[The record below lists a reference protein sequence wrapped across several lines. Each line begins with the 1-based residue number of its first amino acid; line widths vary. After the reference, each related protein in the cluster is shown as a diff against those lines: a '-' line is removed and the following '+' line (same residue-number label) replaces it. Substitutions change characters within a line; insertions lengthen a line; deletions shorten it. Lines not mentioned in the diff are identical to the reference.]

1 MTKARLHPSLLE
13 FNGAM
18 GDMVF
23 KKRGKK
29 VYVSIKPKPQEN
41 AEASEA
47 QLAQRRVFKKAVNY
61 ANSVMADET
70 SRAFYED
77 LAQRKDTSARGLC
90 VGDYLERASV
100 DEVDFSKYKGR
111 VGDRILIETTD
122 DIGVVD
128 VNVKLT
134 KIDGAL
140 IEPGKAVE
148 DGAGSGM
155 WEYVA
160 TVPVPLGTDIF
171 ISAEAFDRPGHRA
184 VASANP
190 IVGESH

>member
-29 VYVSIKPKPQEN
+29 VYVSIKPKATTVEP
-41 AEASEA
+41 SEA
-47 QLAQRRVFKKAVNY
+47 QAAQRRYFKKAVNY
-61 ANSVMADET
+61 VKTVMADEG

-77 LAQRKDTSARGLC
+77 LAQRRETTLRALC
-90 VGDYLERASV
+90 MS
-100 DEVDFSKYKGR
+100 DFLNAPTMDDLDLSKYMGN
-111 VGDRILIETTD
+111 VGDRILINTYD
-122 DIGVVD
+122 KVGVVQVDVSITD
-128 VNVKLT
+128 VNGTMLEC
-134 KIDGAL
+134 GQ
-140 IEPGKAVE
+140 AVE
-148 DGAGSGM
+148 QGEGSGN

-160 TVPVPLGTDIF
+160 TVPVAPGTDIF
-171 ISAEAFDRPGHRA
+171 IEAEAYDRPGHRT

-190 IVGESH
+190 TVGMKN

>member
-1 MTKARLHPSLLE
+1 MSKARLHPSLLE
-13 FNGAM
+13 LKGAM

-23 KKRGKK
+23 KKRRGK
-29 VYVSIKPKPQEN
+29 VYVSIKSQGTTGEP
-41 AEASEA
+41 SEA
-47 QLAQRRVFKKAVNY
+47 QLAQRKVFKKAVNY
-61 ANSVMADET
+61 AKSVMADET

-77 LAQRKDTSARGLC
+77 LAQRRETTARALC
-90 VGDYLERASV
+90 IGDYLNAPSV
-100 DEVDFSKYKGR
+100 DEVDFSKYKGN
-111 VGDRILIETTD
+111 VGDRILITIND

-140 IEPGKAVE
+140 IESGKAVE
-148 DGAGSGM
+148 DGAGSGN
-155 WEYVA
+155 WEYAA

>member
-13 FNGAM
+13 FKGAM

-29 VYVSIKPKPQEN
+29 VYVSIKSQGTGEP
-41 AEASEA
+41 SEA
-47 QLAQRRVFKKAVNY
+47 QLAQRKYFKKAVNY
-61 ANSVMADET
+61 AKSAMADET

-77 LAQRKDTSARGLC
+77 LAQRRETTARGLC
-90 VGDYLERASV
+90 IGDYLNAPTV
-100 DEVDFSKYKGR
+100 DDLDFSKYEGN
-111 VGDRILIETTD
+111 VGDRILITTND
-122 DIGVVD
+122 DVAVVD
-128 VNVKLT
+128 VSVKLT
-134 KIDGAL
+134 KVDGTP
-140 IEPGKAVE
+140 IESGKAIE
-148 DGAGSGM
+148 DVAGSGN
-155 WEYVA
+155 WAYVA

-190 IVGESH
+190 IVGENN

>member
-13 FNGAM
+13 FKGAM

-29 VYVSIKPKPQEN
+29 VYVSIKSQGTGEP
-41 AEASEA
+41 SEA
-47 QLAQRRVFKKAVNY
+47 QLAQRKYFKKAVNY
-61 ANSVMADET
+61 AKSAMADET

-77 LAQRKDTSARGLC
+77 LAQRRETTARGLC
-90 VGDYLERASV
+90 IGDYLNAPTV
-100 DEVDFSKYKGR
+100 DDLDFSKYEGN
-111 VGDRILIETTD
+111 VGDRILITTND
-122 DIGVVD
+122 DVAVVD
-128 VNVKLT
+128 VSVKLT
-134 KIDGAL
+134 KVDGTP
-140 IEPGKAVE
+140 IESGKAIE
-148 DGAGSGM
+148 DVAGSGN

-190 IVGESH
+190 IVGENN

>member
-13 FNGAM
+13 LKGAM

-29 VYVSIKPKPQEN
+29 VYVSIKSQGTGEP
-41 AEASEA
+41 SEA
-47 QLAQRRVFKKAVNY
+47 QLAQRKYFKKAVNY
-61 ANSVMADET
+61 AKSAMADET

-77 LAQRKDTSARGLC
+77 LAQRRETTARGLC
-90 VGDYLERASV
+90 IGDYLNAPSV
-100 DEVDFSKYKGR
+100 DEVDFSKYKGN
-111 VGDRILIETTD
+111 VGDRILIATTD
-122 DIGVVD
+122 DVGVVD

-140 IEPGKAVE
+140 IESGKAIE
-148 DGAGSGM
+148 DGAGSGN

-184 VASANP
+184 AASANP